1 MCIHIYTRIPSSGF
15 CLQHDKS
22 RLTKKTV
29 FFQKEKIF
37 CPAELMTAGIDQH
50 RKSRAFQGVVS
61 LAVIPVYH
69 SLIYTS
75 FTKKTLFKKTQKT
88 FPVLCFAQNK
98 VVLFVE
104 NNVCMCMCMCIHIHI
119 KSASR
124 IREADFDSDLSKC
137 LYTNILFIDPEF
149 RP

>member
-1 MCIHIYTRIPSSGF
+1 
-15 CLQHDKS
+15 LQHDKS

-75 FTKKTLFKKTQKT
+75 FTKKLYSRKPKNFFCYLFCTK
-88 FPVLCFAQNK
+88 
-98 VVLFVE
+98 
-104 NNVCMCMCMCIHIHI
+104 
-119 KSASR
+119 
-124 IREADFDSDLSKC
+124 
-137 LYTNILFIDPEF
+137 
-149 RP
+149 